1 MTYGNNKISSEN
13 NEEGGSAPKRQRIEA
28 ENNQNAETNDQQHLT
43 LRVMY
48 DMCQEVL
55 ENQKNIEKSNKEI
68 VEKLRLTDEKLES
81 IQFQLK
87 ADKVDETTAI
97 SSNSLDSEDSVKTTS
112 SKDSSQEMI
121 PRGIMPTTGKYFVL
135 KHVFKNVSKLMEN
148 QNLCSEVEEHFG
160 VGWYDT
166 ESISSAQFL
175 QLRSTGMLLKNV
187 SFLSIS
193 HTIFFGFG
201 RARLNM
207 RVYRK
212 KEHFSFFLRCSQ
224 SLDTGKWMIEVR
236 KKLVFISNRIEKV
249 REDSSAFTNI
259 EKRCNTS
266 GWPKFIEW
274 DVLEKDF
281 LVDDQLTAEIHVKI
295 KNTAGIYKDNLRN
308 FDETMK
314 EFSDVVLVVN
324 EQKFCV
330 LKLYL
335 AAHSPY
341 FKALFMGNF
350 KDSKKSEIK
359 LTGIGADDFQ
369 KYLELLY
376 GEHPINEHT
385 CEGLLLVADM
395 LDTPLVRRK
404 CEKFLLEKT
413 EKTLKKKLELSA
425 RYNLETLK
433 KKCLDDIKSIDDL
446 EDVLPGNVQDLDKS
460 LMGELL
466 EKAISLHN

>member
-1 MTYGNNKISSEN
+1 MTDGNNKISSEN

-43 LRVMY
+43 LQVMY

-55 ENQKNIEKSNKEI
+55 EKQTNIEKSNKEI

-81 IQFQLK
+81 IQLQLK
-87 ADKVDETTAI
+87 SDKIDETTSI
-97 SSNSLDSEDSVKTTS
+97 SSNSQDSEDSVKTTS
-112 SKDSSQEMI
+112 SSDSSQAMI
-121 PRGIMPTTGKYFVL
+121 PREIMPTTGKYFVL
-135 KHVFKNVSKLMEN
+135 KHVFKNVSKLKEN

-160 VGWYDT
+160 IGW
-166 ESISSAQFL
+166 
-175 QLRSTGMLLKNV
+175 
-187 SFLSIS
+187 
-193 HTIFFGFG
+193 
-201 RARLNM
+201 NM

-212 KEHFSFFLRCSQ
+212 KEHFSFFLVCSQ
-224 SLDTGKWMIEVR
+224 SLDTGKWIIEVR

-249 REDSSAFTNI
+249 REDNSAFTNI
-259 EKRCNTS
+259 GKRCNTT

-295 KNTAGIYKDNLRN
+295 KNTAGIYKDNLRS
-308 FDETMK
+308 FDETME
-314 EFSDVVLVVN
+314 EFSDVVLDVN
-324 EQKFCV
+324 EQKFYV

-341 FKALFMGNF
+341 FKALFLGNF
-350 KDSKKSEIK
+350 NDSKKSEIK

-376 GEHPINEHT
+376 GEHPINEYT

-425 RYNLETLK
+425 RYNLESLK
-433 KKCLDDIKSIDDL
+433 KKCLAGIKSIDDL
-446 EDVLPGNVQDLDKS
+446 QDVLPGNVQDLDKS

>member
-1 MTYGNNKISSEN
+1 MTDGNNKISSEN

-28 ENNQNAETNDQQHLT
+28 ENNQNVEINPSDQQHLT
-43 LRVMY
+43 LQKMY
-48 DMCQEVL
+48 DTCQEVL
-55 ENQKNIEKSNKEI
+55 ENQKNMNKEI
-68 VEKLRLTDEKLES
+68 AEKLRLTDEKLES
-81 IQFQLK
+81 IKLQLK

-97 SSNSLDSEDSVKTTS
+97 SSCSIDDSVKTTS
-112 SKDSSQEMI
+112 SSDSSQAMI
-121 PRGIMPTTGKYFVL
+121 PSEVMPTTGKYFVL
-135 KHVFKNVSKLMEN
+135 KHVFKNVSKLKEN

-160 VGWYDT
+160 VGW
-166 ESISSAQFL
+166 
-175 QLRSTGMLLKNV
+175 
-187 SFLSIS
+187 
-193 HTIFFGFG
+193 
-201 RARLNM
+201 NM

-212 KEHFSFFLRCSQ
+212 KEHFSFFLVCSQ
-224 SLDTGKWMIEVR
+224 SLDTGKWIIEVR

-324 EQKFCV
+324 EQKFYV

-341 FKALFMGNF
+341 FKALFMGIF

-376 GEHPINEHT
+376 GEHPINEYT

-395 LDTPLVRRK
+395 LDTPLVLRE

-413 EKTLKKKLELSA
+413 SKTLKKKLELSA
-425 RYNLETLK
+425 RYNLEALK
-433 KKCLDDIKSIDDL
+433 KKCLADIKSIDDL

-466 EKAISLHN
+466 EKAISLQN